1 MIKKTEKDKSI
12 ETAVSEPIEE
22 EAVSGGIGSIKE
34 PTTSK
39 EIVEEKASEEKPVT
53 KQVPDVKY
61 REVVYLGVADECKR
75 IGVVTANTYTFHKD
89 SYGMPEAIQVDERDY
104 PGFIAEKGKGCARRD
119 PSIIFMS
126 KLEWDLEIEQARILN
141 AS

>member
-1 MIKKTEKDKSI
+1 MKKQDK
-12 ETAVSEPIEE
+12 TVVTTPTSEPIEE
-22 EAVSGGIGSIKE
+22 KVVSEVESKS
-34 PTTSK
+34 TTPE
-39 EIVEEKASEEKPVT
+39 EIVETQEEIKPVK

-61 REVVYLGVADECKR
+61 REVVYLGIADQCQR
-75 IGVVTANTYTFHKD
+75 IGVVTGNTYTFHKD
-89 SYGMPEAIQVDERDY
+89 SYGMPQAIQVDERDY

-126 KLEWDLEIEQARILN
+126 KLEWDLEIEQARIAN